1 LAGRVTPETALNPI
15 ACTLKRARR
24 RYACDTKSKS
34 MRYLFLLWLVF
45 LVCLSLSPF
54 EVKAELHSMGR
65 YHNLGHFV
73 AFTITTAWLAWN
85 ARTLAGRA
93 ALSLVAVGI
102 ALGTEL
108 LERFRFHNPYE
119 WRDAYTD
126 CAGVLF
132 GFVIVSAA
140 SSFLRSKR
148 LISQEE

>member
-1 LAGRVTPETALNPI
+1 
-15 ACTLKRARR
+15 
-24 RYACDTKSKS
+24 
-34 MRYLFLLWLVF
+34 
-45 LVCLSLSPF
+45 
-54 EVKAELHSMGR
+54 VKAEFHSMGR

-73 AFTITTAWLAWN
+73 AFTITTALLAWN

-108 LERFRFHNPYE
+108 LERWRFHNAYE
-119 WRDAYTD
+119 WRDAHTD

-132 GFVIVSAA
+132 GFLIVSAA
-140 SSFLRSKR
+140 SALLRGKG